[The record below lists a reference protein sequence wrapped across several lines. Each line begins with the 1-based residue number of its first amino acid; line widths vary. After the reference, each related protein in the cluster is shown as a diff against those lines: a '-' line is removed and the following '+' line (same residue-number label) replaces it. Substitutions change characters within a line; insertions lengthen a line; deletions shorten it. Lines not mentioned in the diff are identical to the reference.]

1 MMDQTGNRKRAF
13 VGYEYKEVCADKNQ
27 LSFLIDGYENFGWEV
42 DGNVCEKAD
51 AGRNPQFQNKRILHL
66 KRNRFLIIAEQI
78 LP

>member
-42 DGNVCEKAD
+42 DGNVC
-51 AGRNPQFQNKRILHL
+51 
-66 KRNRFLIIAEQI
+66 
-78 LP
+78 